1 MEKSFQL
8 ILSNYELSN
17 HPFYIAWNA
26 GMLKKEQLA
35 AYASGYGRFIR
46 IIPFGWEMAGERE
59 IAKSESAHYLLWA
72 LFDRS
77 LNGSSE
83 ISEGIVATRPLVKQS
98 LSNFSSSAEA
108 IGTLYAFEVQQPIT
122 AASKLKGI
130 REHYQDWNMDE
141 NYFKVHIGDD
151 GEPELLEKK
160 LALLNEE
167 EQQIAKLAFADT
179 CIGLWNALSAI
190 MDIQQN

>member
-1 MEKSFQL
+1 MEKPFQL

-26 GMLKKEQLA
+26 GLLKKEQLA

-46 IIPFGWEMAGERE
+46 IIPFGWELAGESE
-59 IAKSESAHYLLWA
+59 IADTECSHYLLWQ
-72 LFDRS
+72 LFDKS
-77 LNGSSE
+77 LNGGSE
-83 ISEGIVATRPLVKQS
+83 FREGIAATRPLVKQS
-98 LSNFSSSAEA
+98 LSNFSSYAEA
-108 IGTLYAFEVQQPIT
+108 VGTLYAFEAQQPVT

-130 REHYQDWNMDE
+130 REHYKDWNMDE
-141 NYFKVHIGDD
+141 KYFKAHIGDD
-151 GEPELLEKK
+151 GEPALLEKK

-167 EQQIAKLAFADT
+167 EQLLAKRAFADT